1 METTRFSAPNYFWSP
16 ANRKKKKEV
25 NIWLGIILWYS
36 WVSAKCRN
44 HYTISRFYNLLF
56 RYTFGPLPEIVCR
69 VELDF
74 KNAIVTQIMLFLDG
88 MIIIRYIFIFWMQ
101 NPAGFN
107 DEFWEKFV
115 SFWIVGFAMI
125 SQFIFVFM
133 PGKYTVI

>member
-36 WVSAKCRN
+36 WVSANCRN
-44 HYTISRFYNLLF
+44 HYTIPRFYNLLF
-56 RYTFGPLPEIVCR
+56 RYTFGPLSEIVCL
-69 VELDF
+69 VELVF

-133 PGKYTVI
+133 PGKYSVI